1 MIFRIVLV
9 SQYFPAES
17 LIATDSQHDSIGD
30 NSRRAMLQQQ
40 HSIGDNSRRD
50 FRQLAKSQQA
60 IAGNRRRA
68 MLHRAEG
75 ESYAPAGAF
84 NQKHSIDHQGRF
96 NSATPR

>member
-1 MIFRIVLV
+1 ML
-9 SQYFPAES
+9 QQ
-17 LIATDSQHDSIGD
+17 QHSIGD

>member
-60 IAGNRRRA
+60 IAGNSRRA